1 MTGMPMNAN
10 KDTIKDTMKDDALTV
25 TLTDVTEAF
34 PVEGRG
40 ESRRSAEHVVLD
52 RITETFAPGAITSVI
67 GESGCG
73 KTTLLRILAGLI
85 APTSGAVTYTAD
97 GQSVVPRVGV
107 VFQEPRLFPWLTVFE
122 NVELAV
128 RHDTPAVRKQ
138 KVGAVLER
146 VGLAERAAGLPAVL
160 SGGMAQ
166 RVGIARALVA
176 EPDLLL
182 LDEPFSALDALT
194 RARLHT
200 EFLGLI
206 GARPMT
212 TVLVTHDVNE
222 AVFLSDHIL
231 RLDSGRFTRRH
242 DVERARPRRRG
253 DPLLAAL
260 AQSIIDDFF
269 KPQGGTN
276 P

>member
-1 MTGMPMNAN
+1 MTGMNQNAN
-10 KDTIKDTMKDDALTV
+10 KDTIKDTLKDDALTV

-34 PVEGRG
+34 PVEGEAG
-40 ESRRSAEHVVLD
+40 GSRAAEHVVLD

-67 GESGCG
+67 GESGGG

-85 APTSGAVTYTAD
+85 APTSGTVTYTA
-97 GQSVVPRVGV
+97 GGRSVLPKVGV
-107 VFQEPRLFPWLTVFE
+107 VFQEARLFPWLTVFE

-128 RHDTPAVRKQ
+128 RHDAPETRKH
-138 KVGAVLER
+138 KVDAVLER
-146 VGLAERAAGLPAVL
+146 VGLSDRATALPAVL

-206 GARPMT
+206 GARPMS

-222 AVFLSDHIL
+222 AVLLSDHIL

-242 DVERARPRRRG
+242 DVDRPRPRRRG
-253 DPLLAAL
+253 DPVLAAL